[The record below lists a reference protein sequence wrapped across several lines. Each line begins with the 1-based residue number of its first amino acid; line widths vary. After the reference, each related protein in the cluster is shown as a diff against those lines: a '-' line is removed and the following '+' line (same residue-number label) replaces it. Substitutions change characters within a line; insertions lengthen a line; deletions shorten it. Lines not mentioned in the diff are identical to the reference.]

1 MTEYD
6 LPVVDFHP
14 YRWGDPAHP
23 THLPESV
30 VGALGFL
37 GVKEP
42 APAPVA
48 PEDATLPEIQLPA
61 AALDEFVALLGSDNV
76 RNDHM
81 ARVAHTRG
89 FSTPD
94 ILKLRRGDASD
105 APDAVLYPANHD
117 EVVEIL
123 KICTAH
129 RVAVV
134 PFAGGTS
141 VVGGLAPVRE
151 GFAGVVSVDVRR
163 LDALENLDAESRTAT
178 LGAGVR
184 TPAAEALLGAHGFTL
199 GHFPQSYE
207 GASIGG
213 YAATR
218 SSGQASAGYGRFD
231 EMVEGLVVATPSGTL
246 SFGTAPKSAAGPDL
260 RQLIMGSEGAFGIIT
275 SVTVRIHPK
284 PEVRTFE
291 GWKFASFAEG
301 EKALRTL
308 MQDGPLPT
316 VLRLSDE
323 VETALNLADPSAAG
337 GAGSASGGVLVVVG
351 FEGAPDDVAS
361 RQKRATKVL
370 AGLGGES
377 LGEAPGENWRTGRF
391 RGPYLRDPLLD
402 AGALVETLETVTY
415 WSNVD
420 KLKADVSAALTEA
433 LAGQGTQPLVM
444 CHISHVY
451 DAGASL
457 YFTVVCAA
465 KEDPVAQWEIAK
477 HAANA
482 AIRAAGASITH
493 HHAVGVDHR
502 ETFAEEVGPLA
513 IEILRSVKKTVDPAG
528 ILNPGI
534 LFA

>member
-1 MTEYD
+1 MTELD
-6 LPVVDFHP
+6 LPVVEFHP
-14 YRWGDPAHP
+14 YLWGDPANP
-23 THLPESV
+23 THLPDAIK
-30 VGALGFL
+30 GALGFL
-37 GVKEP
+37 GVQ
-42 APAPVA
+42 APAPTPVE
-48 PEDATLPEIQLPA
+48 PEAAVVPDITLPSQA
-61 AALDEFVALLGSDNV
+61 RTALESAIGAENV
-76 RNDHM
+76 RSDHQ

-94 ILKLRRGDASD
+94 LLKLRAGDASD
-105 APDAVLYPANHD
+105 APDAVLYPATHD
-117 EVVEIL
+117 DVVAIL
-123 KICTAH
+123 QICSTH

-134 PFAGGTS
+134 PYAGGTS

-151 GFAGVVSVDVRR
+151 GFNGVVSVDVRR
-163 LDALENLDAESRTAT
+163 LDGLVGIDTESRTAT
-178 LGAGVR
+178 FQAGVR
-184 TPAAEALLGAHGFTL
+184 TPHAEQLLGEHGFTL

-218 SSGQASAGYGRFD
+218 SAGQSSAGYGRFD
-231 EMVEGLVVATPSGTL
+231 EMVESLVVATPSGTL
-246 SFGTAPKSAAGPDL
+246 ELGTAPKSAAGPDL
-260 RQLIMGSEGAFGIIT
+260 RQLIMGSEGSFGIIT

-284 PEVRTFE
+284 PEQRVFE
-291 GWKFASFAEG
+291 GWRFDSFADG
-301 EKALRTL
+301 EAALRAL
-308 MQDGPLPT
+308 VQDGPVPT

-323 VETALNLADPSAAG
+323 VETALNLADPTA
-337 GAGSASGGVLVVVG
+337 AGSAQSGGVLVITG
-351 FEGAPDDVAS
+351 YEGSPDDVA
-361 RQKRATKVL
+361 RRRAGATSAL
-370 AGLGGES
+370 TALGGQS
-377 LGEAPGENWRTGRF
+377 LGEAPGEKWRQGRF

-402 AGALVETLETVTY
+402 AGALVETLETVTF

-420 KLKADVSAALTEA
+420 NLKARVTEALTTS

-465 KEDPVAQWEIAK
+465 LDNPVAQWTLAK
-477 HAANA
+477 TAANQ

-502 ETFAEEVGPLA
+502 GTYAEEVGPLA
-513 IEILRSVKKTVDPAG
+513 IEILRSVKKTLDPEG